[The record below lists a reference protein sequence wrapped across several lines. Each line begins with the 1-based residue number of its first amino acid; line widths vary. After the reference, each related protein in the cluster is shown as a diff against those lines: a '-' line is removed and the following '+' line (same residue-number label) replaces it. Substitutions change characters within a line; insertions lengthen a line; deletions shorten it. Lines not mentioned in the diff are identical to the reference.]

1 MTDHTTEP
9 HSTSNDELTKRLSS
23 ADPADAPDIAEQLA
37 DKLSD
42 DLAATSTP
50 PRDVEGADS

>member
-9 HSTSNDELTKRLSS
+9 HSTSSDELTEQLSS

-42 DLAATSTP
+42 DLAGTGTP
-50 PRDVEGADS
+50 PRNVEGADS